1 MQIIVIGG
9 PQNEELGVLNPINL
23 KMSFVDIAAGLKT
36 LLDQFFIIIPLQSRI
51 LLMVIIFRRTFEFGV
66 HAHVH
71 RHHHVHIQV
80 VRKVR
85 AFWGTLLISR
95 TLLIGFCELLKV
107 NCFELGWFRGFWAW
121 YRIWLRVLVP
131 DIFLLFFWIHFL
143 LFLAFFGYLL
153 QIFRFLTDTNSKKT
167 GYRIKLV
174 QHWTPQVNT
183 LVILK
188 GFLEYFL
195 RRLNYFRC
203 IWR

>member
-36 LLDQFFIIIPLQSRI
+36 LLDQFFIVIPLQSRI

-107 NCFELGWFRGFWAW
+107 NCLNWADLEDSEPDTEFDFESWFQ
-121 YRIWLRVLVP
+121 
-131 DIFLLFFWIHFL
+131 IFSCSSFGSIFYFFW
-143 LFLAFFGYLL
+143 LFLV
-153 QIFRFLTDTNSKKT
+153 IFCRFLD
-167 GYRIKLV
+167 
-174 QHWTPQVNT
+174 
-183 LVILK
+183 
-188 GFLEYFL
+188 F
-195 RRLNYFRC
+195 
-203 IWR
+203 